1 MKCMN
6 QFGLIIIIIIFSGL
20 RNSSQAQQLASEKPV
35 ESFYSKTT
43 KEKLAA
49 RSNERQPAAQQARQ
63 ELPSEKAKAPQPS
76 VPARIQPKNKKG
88 KQVLRSAASPA
99 KQRPLLA
106 SQKPVDMDKINK
118 QRSQTSHKSQ

>member
-1 MKCMN
+1 MKRMN

-49 RSNERQPAAQQARQ
+49 RNNERQPAARNARQ
-63 ELPSEKAKAPQPS
+63 ELPSEKAQVQQAS
-76 VPARIQPKNKKG
+76 VPAQIRPKKMGVKSKPVSG
-88 KQVLRSAASPA
+88 KQKLPSE
-99 KQRPLLA
+99 
-106 SQKPVDMDKINK
+106 KPVDMDKINK
-118 QRSQTSHKSQ
+118 QRSHKSPISQ